1 MKKSDTQIIV
11 KQHHIE
17 INQLNS
23 KILNSNE
30 FTKVLNLYVS
40 IEKWLIKND
49 NSSASENLVIA
60 TIESSSLS
68 YSHNRK
74 HNAIVRKTASEAM
87 AKRTKVV
94 HARKDDPILF
104 ANKVIAKRDNIY
116 NNHR

>member
-49 NSSASENLVIA
+49 NSSASENLVIG
-60 TIESSSLS
+60 TIASSSLL
-68 YSHNRK
+68 YAHNRK
-74 HNAIVRKTASEAM
+74 YNSIVKKYVSEIM
-87 AKRTKVV
+87 AK
-94 HARKDDPILF
+94 KDQGCPCKERWSYIIG
-104 ANKVIAKRDNIY
+104 K
-116 NNHR
+116 